1 MAIRN
6 SLAIRKSIAVLT
18 VITAMFTVACESD
31 EDPGTDVGDVD
42 VTEPAGD
49 LGGDT
54 ATTGGEMTTT
64 TAAGG

>member
-6 SLAIRKSIAVLT
+6 WIAFRKSIAILAV
-18 VITAMFTVACESD
+18 VTAMFTVACDTD
-31 EDPGTDVGDVD
+31 EDPGTDLGDVD

-54 ATTGGEMTTT
+54 TTT
-64 TAAGG
+64 VAGG

>member
-6 SLAIRKSIAVLT
+6 FLAVRKSIAILAV
-18 VITAMFTVACESD
+18 VTAMFTVACETD
-31 EDPGTDVGDVD
+31 DDPDTDLGDVD

-54 ATTGGEMTTT
+54 TTT
-64 TAAGG
+64 IAGG